1 MLRRSQIAITRS
13 CGVLAFSG
21 PDHLAFRSHRKD
33 DWNLCS
39 LWYFANL
46 ATRVDSMLGMIL
58 LMAAIGT
65 VLVGAV
71 IVFLEWRAL
80 VGYWR
85 ALK

>member
-1 MLRRSQIAITRS
+1 
-13 CGVLAFSG
+13 
-21 PDHLAFRSHRKD
+21 
-33 DWNLCS
+33 
-39 LWYFANL
+39 
-46 ATRVDSMLGMIL
+46 MLGMIL

-71 IVFLEWRAL
+71 IVFFEWRTL